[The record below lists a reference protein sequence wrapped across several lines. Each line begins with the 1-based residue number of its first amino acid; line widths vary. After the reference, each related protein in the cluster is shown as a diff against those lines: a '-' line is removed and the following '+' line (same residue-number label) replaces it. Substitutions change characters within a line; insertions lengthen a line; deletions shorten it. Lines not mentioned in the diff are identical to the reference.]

1 MNELT
6 IKNEAAKDVALVEQ
20 AEQGQYLT
28 FSVGKDRLAIA
39 IHDVNEIIEI
49 SNITQ
54 VPMTP
59 DYIRGVINLRG
70 NVVPVV
76 DLSARLGDK
85 ASDISKRS
93 CIVLVE
99 VMSGDET
106 QNIGM
111 LVDQVDEILEI
122 PEANIQAA
130 PEFGSDIRV
139 DFIQAMGRVGD
150 NFIILLEISRVLSV
164 TELATLT
171 KVVQSSATTPLL
183 EVDETN
189 NASDGKETLSTP

>member
-1 MNELT
+1 MNELAVSNGT
-6 IKNEAAKDVALVEQ
+6 TTDVALAEQ
-20 AEQGQYLT
+20 EQQGQYLT
-28 FSVGKDRLAIA
+28 FLVGKDKLAIG
-39 IHDVNEIIEI
+39 INDVNEIIEI
-49 SNITQ
+49 SNITR

-76 DLSARLGDK
+76 DLSARLGHQ
-85 ASDISKRS
+85 ASEISKRS

-99 VMSGDET
+99 IITGDEG

-122 PEANIQAA
+122 PTENIQAA

-139 DFIQAMGRVGD
+139 DFIQAMGRVED
-150 NFIILLEISRVLSV
+150 DFIILLEISRVLSV
-164 TELATLT
+164 AELAVLN
-171 KVVQSSATTPLL
+171 KVAQSSTASL
-183 EVDETN
+183 ENDD
-189 NASDGKETLSTP
+189 ASTD